1 MTVTNLTRRQPLIS
15 YCVNNVDDAARAL
28 LRAHACEAAEEHCL
42 QRCGACYEGPFLLLD
57 GQFFSGPSHR
67 AILDAL
73 TAEGPAPPGEKVAGE
88 NVERCWKVKEAGA

>member
-1 MTVTNLTRRQPLIS
+1 MTEPTPRRPLLS

-28 LRAHACEAAEEHCL
+28 LRAHACATAEEHCL

-57 GQFFSGPSHR
+57 GQFFSGPSHH

-73 TAEGPAPPGEKVAGE
+73 PVAQLALAGKGAVADEVAQSMTQRPHGE
-88 NVERCWKVKEAGA
+88 